1 MPQSPYIVDQRQK
14 RGRPRTHAIS
24 QWEIDRDQSTRR
36 GLALTEPKVNR
47 PTGLAWLLHD
57 KCIYIDGEWHFDTNP
72 QKFYLLGYQYD
83 HWHKGWLYNQNDY
96 EYNGKVFYKPTIKGA
111 DRLNRTWLTK
121 LFEGV
126 KTIYFYGPDAGQL
139 ERMFHLRMKD
149 RYRCVNLLTVVRKIV
164 PKEDMLRATFDYNL
178 RHPGVLK
185 NVPEITYQQYIKEV
199 SLSKRKPTTPS
210 YRLCVV
216 EHLLGI
222 RRTTEE
228 YKANCDNLHRD
239 WYNPKLRAKAL
250 LYNLEDVDNLQTVKE
265 RLYSRYYISE
275 AMENECT
282 LQLTKAD
289 KEKFK
294 TRK

>member
-1 MPQSPYIVDQRQK
+1 MPKSPYIVDKRQR
-14 RGRPRTHAIS
+14 RGRPRTHTIT
-24 QWEIDRDQSTRR
+24 QWEIDRDQTTRR
-36 GLALTEPKVNR
+36 GLDLTEPRINK
-47 PTGLAWLLHD
+47 PTGLSWFFHP
-57 KCIYIDGEWHFDTNP
+57 KCIYIDGEWHFDTDP

-96 EYNGKVFYKPTIKGA
+96 EYNGKTYYKPTIKGA

-121 LFEGV
+121 LFDGV
-126 KTIYFYGPDAGQL
+126 ETIYFYGPDAGQL

-149 RYRCVNLLTVVRKIV
+149 RYRCVNLLSVVRKVV
-164 PKEDMLRATFDYNL
+164 PVEDMLQATLDYN
-178 RHPGVLK
+178 RAHPGVLK
-185 NVPEITYQQYIKEV
+185 KVPAITYQTYIKEV
-199 SLSKRKPTTPS
+199 TLGKRKPITPS

-228 YKANCDNLHRD
+228 YKADCDNLHRD
-239 WYNPKLRAKAL
+239 WYNPKLRPKAL
-250 LYNLEDVDNLQTVKE
+250 LYNLEDVDNLQTAKE
-265 RLYSRYYISE
+265 RLYARYYIPQNIE
-275 AMENECT
+275 DQCT

>member
-14 RGRPRTHAIS
+14 RGRPRTHAIT
-24 QWEIDRDQSTRR
+24 QWEIDRDQTTRH
-36 GLALTEPKVNR
+36 GLDLTEPRINR
-47 PTGLAWLLHD
+47 PSALGWLLHD
-57 KCIYIDGEWHFDTNP
+57 RCIYIDGEWHFDTNP

-96 EYNGKVFYKPTIKGA
+96 VYNGKEYYKPVIKGA

-149 RYRCVNLLTVVRKIV
+149 RYRCVNLLSVVRKVV
-164 PKEDMLRATFDYNL
+164 PVEDMLQATFDYN
-178 RHPGVLK
+178 RAHPGVLK
-185 NVPEITYQQYIKEV
+185 GVPEITYQKYLYEV
-199 SLSKRKPTTPS
+199 KAGIRKPITPS

-228 YKANCDNLHRD
+228 YKADCDNLHRD

-250 LYNLEDVDNLQTVKE
+250 LYNLEDVDNLQTVK
-265 RLYSRYYISE
+265 
-275 AMENECT
+275 
-282 LQLTKAD
+282 
-289 KEKFK
+289 
-294 TRK
+294 

>member
-1 MPQSPYIVDQRQK
+1 MPQSPYIVDDRQR
-14 RGRPRTHAIS
+14 RGRPREHAITR
-24 QWEIDRDQSTRR
+24 WEIDRDQTTQK
-36 GLALTEPKVNR
+36 GLNLTEPRINR
-47 PTGLAWLLHD
+47 PSAFWWALSE

-83 HWHKGWLYNQNDY
+83 HAHAGWLYNQNDY
-96 EYNGKVFYKPTIKGA
+96 EYNGKQYYKPVIKGK

-126 KTIYFYGPDAGQL
+126 RTIYFYGPDAGQL

-149 RYRCVNLLTVVRKIV
+149 RYRCVNLLTVVKRVV
-164 PKEDMLRATFDYNL
+164 PKEDMLRATFDYN
-178 RHPGVLK
+178 RQHPGVLQ
-185 NVPEITYQQYIKEV
+185 NVPEITYQTYMQEV
-199 SLSKRKPTTPS
+199 TLGKRKPMTPS

-222 RRTTEE
+222 KRTTEE
-228 YKANCDNLHRD
+228 YKADCDNLHRD

-250 LYNLEDVDNLQTVKE
+250 LYNYEDVENLQRMKE
-265 RLYSRYYISE
+265 LLYARYYIPTSIE
-275 AMENECT
+275 DECT
-282 LQLTKAD
+282 LQLTQAD
-289 KEKFK
+289 KDKFK

>member
-1 MPQSPYIVDQRQK
+1 MPQSPYIVDERQR
-14 RGRPRTHAIS
+14 RGRPRTHAIT
-24 QWEIDRDQSTRR
+24 QWEIDRDQTTRR
-36 GLALTEPKVNR
+36 GLDLTEPKVNK
-47 PTGLAWLLHD
+47 PSGLGWLLHD

-96 EYNGKVFYKPTIKGA
+96 EYNGKQYYKPTIKGA

-149 RYRCVNLLTVVRKIV
+149 RYRCVNLLSVVRKIV
-164 PKEDMLRATFDYNL
+164 PEKDMLQATFDYNL

-185 NVPEITYQQYIKEV
+185 NIPAITYQKYLQELA
-199 SLSKRKPTTPS
+199 SGKRQKITPS

-228 YKANCDNLHRD
+228 YKADCDNLHRD

-265 RLYSRYYISE
+265 RLYGRYYVSKVVEDQAI
-275 AMENECT
+275 
-282 LQLTKAD
+282 LQVTKAD

>member
-1 MPQSPYIVDQRQK
+1 MPQSPYIVDERQR
-14 RGRPRTHAIS
+14 RGRPRTHAIT
-24 QWEIDRDQSTRR
+24 QWEIDRDQTTRR
-36 GLALTEPKVNR
+36 GLDLTEPKVNK
-47 PTGLAWLLHD
+47 PSGLAWWLHD

-83 HWHKGWLYNQNDY
+83 HWHQGWLYNQNDY
-96 EYNGKVFYKPTIKGA
+96 EYNGKVFFKPTIKGA

-126 KTIYFYGPDAGQL
+126 RTIYFYGPDAGQL

-149 RYRCVNLLTVVRKIV
+149 RYRCVNLLSVVRKVIPV
-164 PKEDMLRATFDYNL
+164 KDMLQATFDYNRL
-178 RHPGVLK
+178 HPGVLK
-185 NVPEITYQQYIKEV
+185 NVPEITYQKYVQEMT
-199 SLSKRKPTTPS
+199 LGKRKPITPS

-228 YKANCDNLHRD
+228 YKADCDNLHRD

-265 RLYSRYYISE
+265 RLYGRYYVSE
-275 AMENECT
+275 QVENECI
-282 LQLTKAD
+282 LQVTKAD

-294 TRK
+294 SRK

>member
-1 MPQSPYIVDQRQK
+1 MPQSPYIVDERQK
-14 RGRPRTHAIS
+14 RGRPRTHAIT
-24 QWEIDRDQSTRR
+24 QWEIDRDQTTRR
-36 GLALTEPKVNR
+36 GLDLTEPKVNK
-47 PTGLAWLLHD
+47 PSGLAWLLHD

-96 EYNGKVFYKPTIKGA
+96 EYNGKQYYKPTIKGA

-126 KTIYFYGPDAGQL
+126 ETIYFYGPDAGQL

-149 RYRCVNLLTVVRKIV
+149 RYRCVNLLSVVRKIV
-164 PKEDMLRATFDYNL
+164 PEKDMLQATFDYNL

-185 NVPEITYQQYIKEV
+185 NIPAITYQKYLQELA
-199 SLSKRKPTTPS
+199 SGKRQKITPS

-228 YKANCDNLHRD
+228 YKADCDNLHRD

-265 RLYSRYYISE
+265 RLYGRYYVSKVVEDQAI
-275 AMENECT
+275 
-282 LQLTKAD
+282 LQVTKAD

>member
-1 MPQSPYIVDQRQK
+1 MPQSPYIVDERQR
-14 RGRPRTHAIS
+14 RGRPRTHAIT
-24 QWEIDRDQSTRR
+24 QWEIDRDQTTRR
-36 GLALTEPKVNR
+36 GLDLTEPRVNK
-47 PTGLAWLLHD
+47 PSGLAWLLHD

-96 EYNGKVFYKPTIKGA
+96 EYNGKQYYKPTIKGA

-149 RYRCVNLLTVVRKIV
+149 RYRCVNLLSVVRKIV
-164 PKEDMLRATFDYNL
+164 PEKDMLQATFDYNL

-185 NVPEITYQQYIKEV
+185 NIPAITYQKYLQELA
-199 SLSKRKPTTPS
+199 SGKRQKITPS

-228 YKANCDNLHRD
+228 YKADCDNLHRD

-265 RLYSRYYISE
+265 RLYGRYYVSKVVEDQAI
-275 AMENECT
+275 
-282 LQLTKAD
+282 LQVTKAD

>member
-1 MPQSPYIVDQRQK
+1 MPQSPYIVDERQR
-14 RGRPRTHAIS
+14 RGRPRTHAIT
-24 QWEIDRDQSTRR
+24 QWEIDRDQTTRR
-36 GLALTEPKVNR
+36 GLDLTEPRVNK
-47 PTGLAWLLHD
+47 PSGLGWLLHD

-96 EYNGKVFYKPTIKGA
+96 EYNGKQYYKPTIKGA

-149 RYRCVNLLTVVRKIV
+149 RYRCVNLLSVVRKIV
-164 PKEDMLRATFDYNL
+164 PEKDMLQATFDYNL

-185 NVPEITYQQYIKEV
+185 NIPAITYQKYLQELA
-199 SLSKRKPTTPS
+199 SGKRQKITPS

-228 YKANCDNLHRD
+228 YKADCDNLHRD

-265 RLYSRYYISE
+265 RLYGRYYVSKVVEDQAI
-275 AMENECT
+275 
-282 LQLTKAD
+282 LQVTKAD

>member
-1 MPQSPYIVDQRQK
+1 MPQSPYIVDERQR
-14 RGRPRTHAIS
+14 RGRPRTHAITR
-24 QWEIDRDQSTRR
+24 WEIDRDQTTRR
-36 GLALTEPKVNR
+36 GLDLTEPRVNK
-47 PTGLAWLLHD
+47 PSGLGWLLHD

-96 EYNGKVFYKPTIKGA
+96 EYNGKQYYKPTIKGA

-149 RYRCVNLLTVVRKIV
+149 RYRCVNLLSVVRKIV
-164 PKEDMLRATFDYNL
+164 PEKDMLQATFDYNL

-185 NVPEITYQQYIKEV
+185 NIPAITYQKYLQELA
-199 SLSKRKPTTPS
+199 SGKRQKITPS

-228 YKANCDNLHRD
+228 YKADCDNLHRD

-265 RLYSRYYISE
+265 RLYGRYYVSKVVEDQAI
-275 AMENECT
+275 
-282 LQLTKAD
+282 LQVTKAD

>member
-1 MPQSPYIVDQRQK
+1 MPQSPYIVDQRQT

-36 GLALTEPKVNR
+36 GLELTEPKVNR
-47 PTGLAWLLHD
+47 PSGIAWALHD

-96 EYNGKVFYKPTIKGA
+96 EYNGKVYYKPTIKGA

-126 KTIYFYGPDAGQL
+126 RTIYFYGPDAGQL

-185 NVPEITYQQYIKEV
+185 NVPAITYQKYITEV
-199 SLSKRKPTTPS
+199 SLCKQKPITPS

-222 RRTTEE
+222 CRTTEE

-265 RLYSRYYISE
+265 RLYGRYYISE